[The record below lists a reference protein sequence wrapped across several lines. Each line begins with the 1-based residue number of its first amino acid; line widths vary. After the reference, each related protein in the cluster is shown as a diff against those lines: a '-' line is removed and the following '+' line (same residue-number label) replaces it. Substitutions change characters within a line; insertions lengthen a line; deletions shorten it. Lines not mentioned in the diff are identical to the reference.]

1 MPKTQQDVDQDSESD
16 LEEDLGSDLDLDS
29 SDEDK
34 INLDEDLDLSDW
46 SVTELKASL
55 KERGISYS
63 KLKKAGLIQK
73 LTEAMEEEISVMDDI
88 QRLESLEAVLD
99 EQADDID
106 DDDADDIDDDDADEI
121 HIDDAADEIQ
131 LTTEDRN
138 SIIKVIGVAVIASIA
153 LYLLLQSMPIV
164 TECSDISV
172 KWLIQTGYN
181 KDQTGLKQLH
191 TCVTKLQMGAG
202 NEKITICY
210 IALYIFFQTFAVPGP
225 NLLLS
230 VLAGALFENVVI
242 SILIVAGSCTAG
254 AVCCYG
260 LSYFLLT
267 KVMKHYLLERIN
279 KFKIRVTANKDHLL
293 SYMLFLRLT
302 PLLPNWFINLTSP
315 VVGIPVTT
323 FAIATFFGQMPMN
336 LVYWYSGKTFF
347 EATGNEDGGDPFEK
361 NIKVVVAVA
370 LIGVGSLVPVL
381 LKKRIEAAEAA
392 MGTSNSSKNADPSSE
407 EDSSENI
414 ANNQDI
420 QIGSTVNVQSRMWA
434 GINKPGGVA
443 RITKCNSNGSFNCK
457 YVLGG
462 TEKNI
467 DAEYVN
473 VHIVKTETRS
483 GTPKKRA
490 STRSKS
496 KRR

>member
-1 MPKTQQDVDQDSESD
+1 
-16 LEEDLGSDLDLDS
+16 
-29 SDEDK
+29 
-34 INLDEDLDLSDW
+34 
-46 SVTELKASL
+46 
-55 KERGISYS
+55 
-63 KLKKAGLIQK
+63 
-73 LTEAMEEEISVMDDI
+73 
-88 QRLESLEAVLD
+88 
-99 EQADDID
+99 
-106 DDDADDIDDDDADEI
+106 
-121 HIDDAADEIQ
+121 
-131 LTTEDRN
+131 
-138 SIIKVIGVAVIASIA
+138 
-153 LYLLLQSMPIV
+153 
-164 TECSDISV
+164 
-172 KWLIQTGYN
+172 
-181 KDQTGLKQLH
+181 
-191 TCVTKLQMGAG
+191 
-202 NEKITICY
+202 
-210 IALYIFFQTFAVPGP
+210 
-225 NLLLS
+225 
-230 VLAGALFENVVI
+230 
-242 SILIVAGSCTAG
+242 
-254 AVCCYG
+254 
-260 LSYFLLT
+260 
-267 KVMKHYLLERIN
+267 MKHYLLERIN

-467 DAEYVN
+467 DAEYVD